1 MPRPCSDDLRM
12 NAVKKVMA
20 GESCRSVAKQLRVA
34 ASSVIKWV
42 RRHSDTES
50 VRPSRMG
57 SRRRPKLAGHRFW
70 ILERINACPAV
81 TLAGLQDWIGGR
93 GVAASVAS
101 VWRFLKSCNIT
112 RKKLTPVADERDC
125 PDAER
130 CREQW
135 KSFQSLADPRKLV
148 FIDGTWMKTN
158 MSPTHGWGLKGQRV
172 HGSAPFGH
180 W

>member
-20 GESCRSVAKQLRVA
+20 GESCRSVAKQLRAA

-50 VRPSRMG
+50 AGPSRMG
-57 SRRRPKLAGHRFW
+57 SRRGPKLAGCRFW

-81 TLAGLQDWIGGR
+81 TLTGLQDWIGGR

-101 VWRFLKSCNIT
+101 VWRFLKS
-112 RKKLTPVADERDC
+112 
-125 PDAER
+125 
-130 CREQW
+130 
-135 KSFQSLADPRKLV
+135 
-148 FIDGTWMKTN
+148 
-158 MSPTHGWGLKGQRV
+158 
-172 HGSAPFGH
+172 
-180 W
+180 